1 MPLAVFAL
9 VAVKQQKKKEE
20 IKKENVREKEKLKAR
35 QRHFI
40 AAQFLKLLH
49 TRELKIVQVE
59 SERGEER
66 QRESEREGRRRGTC
80 CAFFK
85 LLKHLQ
91 LLL

>member
-1 MPLAVFAL
+1 MFAL
-9 VAVKQQKKKEE
+9 VAVKQQKKKKEE

-66 QRESEREGRRRGTC
+66 QRERAREREGEGERVVLSLSC
-80 CAFFK
+80 
-85 LLKHLQ
+85 
-91 LLL
+91 